1 MRKKSI
7 VILSAISLIVT
18 LVVSILGYLVIQRKS
33 LAKKEDLSTETGENE
48 VYKVAIEESEESK
61 LDSMRIKEM
70 NKNQS
75 GVTVQQGNIVVYMD
89 TTLGIDSS
97 IANYRTKYGIG
108 EKVKV
113 KVQFS
118 KVIAE
123 TTGVELWLKFGN
135 GQERKATFEGVPSG
149 GSSVMIFSYIIQ
161 ERR

>member
-48 VYKVAIEESEESK
+48 VYKGEIEESEESK

-108 EKVKV
+108 EKVKI

-118 KVIAE
+118 KEIVDVSDIK
-123 TTGVELWLKFGN
+123 LWLKFGN
-135 GQERKATFEGVPSG
+135 GQERRATFEGLPNG
-149 GSSVMIFSYIIQ
+149 KSSVMTFSYTIQ

>member
-48 VYKVAIEESEESK
+48 VYKVAIEENEESK
-61 LDSMRIKEM
+61 LNSMKIKEM
-70 NKNQS
+70 NKNRS
-75 GVTVQQGNIVVYMD
+75 GVTVQPGNIVVSMD
-89 TTLGIDSS
+89 TTLGIDQS
-97 IANYRTKYGIG
+97 IANYRTIYGID
-108 EKVKV
+108 EKVKI

-118 KVIAE
+118 KELVDINN
-123 TTGVELWLKFGN
+123 VELWLKFGESEERRATCEGLLN
-135 GQERKATFEGVPSG
+135 GR
-149 GSSVMIFSYIIQ
+149 SSVVTFSYTIQ